1 MATVKKSNTKK
12 IVWAVIAVILV
23 VAIVITSVVF
33 AKRGKRTEV
42 TLNTVS
48 TNSITQTVSST
59 GQVSS
64 GVKKEYKP
72 GTVATV
78 KKVYVEVGDKV
89 KKGDKLASFDTSSL
103 DSQVASLNSAY
114 ANSNASYQEAVQ
126 HQAEAAKQLSAIN
139 KNISKTEK
147 TLKNTLD
154 ISWDACIIT
163 YCSAN
168 GACTL

>member
-33 AKRGKRTEV
+33 AKSGKKTEV

-59 GQVSS
+59 GQISS
-64 GVKKEYKP
+64 GLKKEYKP

-89 KKGDKLASFDTSSL
+89 KKGDQLAVFDTSSL

-126 HQAEAAKQLSAIN
+126 QKILQEL
-139 KNISKTEK
+139 
-147 TLKNTLD
+147 
-154 ISWDACIIT
+154 
-163 YCSAN
+163 
-168 GACTL
+168 

>member
-89 KKGDKLASFDTSSL
+89 KKRR
-103 DSQVASLNSAY
+103 
-114 ANSNASYQEAVQ
+114 
-126 HQAEAAKQLSAIN
+126 QA
-139 KNISKTEK
+139 
-147 TLKNTLD
+147 
-154 ISWDACIIT
+154 CFV
-163 YCSAN
+163 
-168 GACTL
+168 

>member
-33 AKRGKRTEV
+33 AKSGKKTEV

-59 GQVSS
+59 GQISS
-64 GVKKEYKP
+64 GLKKEYKP

-89 KKGDKLASFDTSSL
+89 KKGDQLAVFDTSSL

-114 ANSNASYQEAVQ
+114 ANSNASYQ
-126 HQAEAAKQLSAIN
+126 
-139 KNISKTEK
+139 
-147 TLKNTLD
+147 
-154 ISWDACIIT
+154 
-163 YCSAN
+163 
-168 GACTL
+168 